1 MSEHLPPAR
10 AFEDFAVGETFLTGA
25 RTVEIADIVSF
36 AGLTGDF
43 YPLHVDE
50 QYAAQTRFGGRI
62 AHGPLT
68 FSLAVGLVALS
79 GYYGNAVEALLG
91 CDEMRA
97 TRPVR
102 PGDTLRVRTQVVSAV
117 ESSNPKYGTLELL
130 YSVFNQHD
138 ETVMTFRW
146 TMLVRRRSTPKETT

>member
-1 MSEHLPPAR
+1 MSQSFTPAR
-10 AFEDFAVGETFLTGA
+10 AFEDFHVGEIYDTGG
-25 RTVEIADIVSF
+25 RTVEMSDIVNF

-50 QYAAQTRFGGRI
+50 SYAAATRFGGRI

-79 GYYGNAVEALLG
+79 GYYGHAVEALIG

-102 PGDTLRVRTQVVSAV
+102 PGDTIKVKTEVLKADL
-117 ESSNPKYGTLELL
+117 SSNPKYGTLELL
-130 YSVFNQHD
+130 YSVINQVD

-146 TMLVRRRSTPKETT
+146 TMLVRRRAALKESM